1 MFEEEKKKKML
12 KTHKLKGFD
21 LCEKKHKK
29 LK

>member
-1 MFEEEKKKKML
+1 MFEEEKKNV